1 LAKDADDNVR
11 DAGLISAARR
21 GVAVI
26 WASRQSSRVLIGFCL
41 IRQSFAIPIVCF
53 HQSKQV
59 PAHTK
64 NSESSKL
71 QTKGPMK
78 RTLLSLACLSAFSLA
93 ALAADNE
100 KAKPDNTATNERDR
114 SGETKTSGDQSN
126 SSADLKITQAIR
138 QALMKDRE
146 LSTTAKNIKV
156 ISANGQVTLRGPV
169 KTAQEKAKVD
179 QIAKS
184 AAGGAQIDDQLDV
197 KGSK

>member
-1 LAKDADDNVR
+1 
-11 DAGLISAARR
+11 
-21 GVAVI
+21 
-26 WASRQSSRVLIGFCL
+26 
-41 IRQSFAIPIVCF
+41 
-53 HQSKQV
+53 
-59 PAHTK
+59 
-64 NSESSKL
+64 
-71 QTKGPMK
+71 MK
-78 RTLLSLACLSAFSLA
+78 RTLLALACLSALSVA
-93 ALAADNE
+93 AFAAGDE
-100 KAKPDNTATNERDR
+100 KTNPDNTATNERDR

-156 ISANGQVTLRGPV
+156 ITANGQVTLRGPV
-169 KTAQEKAKVD
+169 KSVQEKAKID